1 MFGEFIECSTTSI
14 AGTLGN
20 GAVTLTRLSGLPM
33 PGDFWGT
40 NPVDVDYGITD
51 LFTNPGFPLVE
62 KGYGIISAG
71 VLTRTVPYVTG
82 NGSAFVES
90 AATPLQFGSTPTF
103 GNVRIRIGPN
113 ADVFIPPPP
122 SIWTAGGGTFSGWA
136 PTGNLLGPPGITAG
150 NGFTL
155 TPNQE
160 YYTPY
165 LNTIRG
171 AIGGIAVFPST
182 TVVGSNIKMAVYG
195 VASNGL
201 PGNCHF
207 QSNIRPTAGVSNLKT
222 DVVPGTWGVRTGPI
236 RLRPGWFYIGFVSD
250 SAIEIGCTSRA
261 SMMGANPLGQLDAFG
276 WGAIVARTPTN
287 SYATGMPTGT
297 PGGTYANAA
306 NQNMSVP
313 SFFLQVAN

>member
-1 MFGEFIECSTTSI
+1 MIGQFLECSTTSI

-20 GAVTLTRLSGLPM
+20 GAVTLTRLNGLPM

-51 LFTNPGFPLVE
+51 LFTNPGAPLVE
-62 KGYGIISAG
+62 QGYGIISAG

-90 AATPLQFGSTPTF
+90 GATPLQFGSTPSF
-103 GNVRIRIGPN
+103 GNVRIRIGPS

-122 SIWTAGGGTFSGWA
+122 SIWTAGGGTFAGWA

-155 TPNQE
+155 TANQE
-160 YYTPY
+160 YYTPF
-165 LNTIRG
+165 LNTVRG
-171 AIGGIAVFPST
+171 AIGGIALYVT
-182 TVVGSNIKMAVYG
+182 RLVAASNIKLGVFG

-201 PGNCHF
+201 PGNCVF
-207 QSNIRPTAGVSNLKT
+207 LSNPIATATTGLKT
-222 DVVPGTWGVRTGPI
+222 DTTPGTWTNRVGPV
-236 RLRPGWFYIGFVSD
+236 RLRPGWFYLAFVASA
-250 SAIEIGCTSRA
+250 AIEIGCVSRA
-261 SMMGANPLGQLDAFG
+261 SIMGANPLGQLDAFG

-287 SYATGMPTGT
+287 SYATGLPTGT

-306 NQNMSVP
+306 AQNMSVP
-313 SFFLQVAN
+313 SLFLQVAN